1 MATDNA
7 ATPVVDD
14 EWDVKP
20 PPKKAGGDDEWSVT
34 PPNAAPDPKTG
45 HGMENYALQQS
56 HSLFT
61 PNQWVGT
68 DAHGQPIYNKPPNVI
83 DKAADEHTANQVRL
97 GAAENR
103 ASQSPTPV
111 TSAAMGILP
120 VLGIG
125 ASVAEKGLGPTLSA
139 IAKPV
144 AKTVVGAAGGAAA
157 GGYGGRQIG
166 GMFGKEGAE
175 TGGRIGSTLGGLA
188 GGFFGGMNREPA
200 PPPEV
205 FPVSEGPGPYT
216 GPSSVPKPEAV
227 GPKIFQP
234 GTGGAG
240 PQGRVGNEGSAARF
254 TNESAYNLARKG
266 SREAI
271 MTLGRRGIEPPPNS
285 RYIMGDVDT
294 DRVVYNPREVTRFDP
309 TGEALRNMEA
319 PEKGG
324 RSRIIAPDTGVQGTK
339 VPVGPQRFPGGEEKR
354 FTPGTS
360 PTGVERRTQAMQDYQ
375 NAIDTTPP
383 GQLTP
388 GEKLAQDTK
397 IAQAGKP
404 SGIEEGDARR
414 FIAQDS
420 ELYARFRKLDAAA
433 NAGDRAAQKERD
445 SMLVQAMNDLKKIQ

>member
-1 MATDNA
+1 MDADISKGRQQRVAGHAEMTQDIAARTQKAHDDFAAKVKQAEDERQKQLADIGKHESQYGKENA
-7 ATPVVDD
+7 DAIARDQ
-14 EWDVKP
+14 
-20 PPKKAGGDDEWSVT
+20 KARE
-34 PPNAAPDPKTG
+34 A
-45 HGMENYALQQS
+45 
-56 HSLFT
+56 
-61 PNQWVGT
+61 
-68 DAHGQPIYNKPPNVI
+68 QPI
-83 DKAADEHTANQVRL
+83 
-97 GAAENR
+97 
-103 ASQSPTPV
+103 
-111 TSAAMGILP
+111 
-120 VLGIG
+120 
-125 ASVAEKGLGPTLSA
+125 
-139 IAKPV
+139 
-144 AKTVVGAAGGAAA
+144 
-157 GGYGGRQIG
+157 
-166 GMFGKEGAE
+166 
-175 TGGRIGSTLGGLA
+175 
-188 GGFFGGMNREPA
+188 
-200 PPPEV
+200 
-205 FPVSEGPGPYT
+205 SEGPTAPQHEAVRGAQADVSRRNAKLFV
-216 GPSSVPKPEAV
+216 PSGENPNLPPKSEAV

-294 DRVVYNPREVTRFDP
+294 DRVVYNPREITRFGP

-383 GQLTP
+383 GTPTP
-388 GEKLAQDTK
+388 GEKLAQDTR